1 MIHKSIHRS
10 LWFVVFFLVP
20 PLTVHAAGPITPVGV
35 EFDISTL
42 TRQGQLGDNWCQ
54 TWAADDSVITALDDG
69 HWFGSG
75 PALYHSRLYRL
86 TGDSDSFSVAEI
98 DGYPRYTNPNG
109 DGWFAYGVISVDG
122 ILYSLI
128 SKTQGRN
135 WSTGPFRG
143 MKLLRS
149 YDSGATWFRVDKN
162 NQDRFLDGSN
172 SNAARIAR
180 ELLTDDEMFFF
191 EEFGRVGQ
199 GRAAYPFSYAAFV
212 QNGRDNSA
220 SQDGYVYIY
229 SPEGASS
236 HQLLLARVLA
246 DRIGLRSAWEY
257 FSGWDNGVPQ
267 WSSNIEAR
275 QPNLLLPDKNSNDEY
290 FGWYS
295 WLPSVVWNPGLQ
307 LYVMVNGGTYAGEDF
322 SQSNSDYYDVFMHT
336 QTGSL
341 GMWYSENPYGPWKQ
355 FYYTDYWTVD
365 DPANLTYQPKLS
377 PKWIS
382 DDGQKMT
389 LIWSDAMRN
398 ANGFSHTVNY
408 RWNQM
413 EIDILI
419 EEESDD
425 TIIPMAEVTL
435 PANGSEVIAA
445 VQDISGAATDA
456 DSGVSEVLVRVRRLG
471 ASAGFWS
478 ESGWVAESTWLEATL
493 DGSDWTL
500 ADVDLT
506 EPTDYRVNVRAFDNA
521 GNHAQSSAN
530 PRTDF
535 TVISADETIPSA
547 EATLPA
553 DGSEVVAGVHDISGV
568 ATDAD
573 SGVSE
578 VLVRVRR
585 LGASAGFWSE
595 SGWVAESTWLEATL
609 DGSDWNL
616 ADVDLTEPTDYRVN
630 VRAFDNAGNHAQ
642 SSTNPRTDFTV
653 N

>member
-1 MIHKSIHRS
+1 
-10 LWFVVFFLVP
+10 
-20 PLTVHAAGPITPVGV
+20 
-35 EFDISTL
+35 
-42 TRQGQLGDNWCQ
+42 
-54 TWAADDSVITALDDG
+54 
-69 HWFGSG
+69 
-75 PALYHSRLYRL
+75 
-86 TGDSDSFSVAEI
+86 
-98 DGYPRYTNPNG
+98 
-109 DGWFAYGVISVDG
+109 
-122 ILYSLI
+122 
-128 SKTQGRN
+128 
-135 WSTGPFRG
+135 
-143 MKLLRS
+143 
-149 YDSGATWFRVDKN
+149 
-162 NQDRFLDGSN
+162 
-172 SNAARIAR
+172 
-180 ELLTDDEMFFF
+180 
-191 EEFGRVGQ
+191 
-199 GRAAYPFSYAAFV
+199 
-212 QNGRDNSA
+212 
-220 SQDGYVYIY
+220 
-229 SPEGASS
+229 
-236 HQLLLARVLA
+236 
-246 DRIGLRSAWEY
+246 
-257 FSGWDNGVPQ
+257 
-267 WSSNIEAR
+267 
-275 QPNLLLPDKNSNDEY
+275 
-290 FGWYS
+290 
-295 WLPSVVWNPGLQ
+295 
-307 LYVMVNGGTYAGEDF
+307 
-322 SQSNSDYYDVFMHT
+322 MHT

-535 TVISADETIPSA
+535 TA
-547 EATLPA
+547 
-553 DGSEVVAGVHDISGV
+553 
-568 ATDAD
+568 
-573 SGVSE
+573 
-578 VLVRVRR
+578 
-585 LGASAGFWSE
+585 
-595 SGWVAESTWLEATL
+595 
-609 DGSDWNL
+609 N
-616 ADVDLTEPTDYRVN
+616 
-630 VRAFDNAGNHAQ
+630 
-642 SSTNPRTDFTV
+642 
-653 N
+653 